1 MYPCKCVNV
10 CVCVCVLV
18 CTSLSTSISLSLLLS
33 LSLSRSLSRPLD
45 LYLRMRTSLHRN
57 AASPLSSSPT
67 DSCSLWK
74 LQQQRQTKTQP
85 KKQKQQQQKQK
96 QKRRSLRAN
105 GPSALHPTPQRTR
118 RLQGGAMQRWTVPSS
133 VMQSRAKKT
142 ATITQQHNES
152 RSVKKWRQQR
162 HCPHLPCSRCLVARW
177 CSQLAWCL
185 HGWT

>member
-1 MYPCKCVNV
+1 MCV
-10 CVCVCVLV
+10 CVCVC
-18 CTSLSTSISLSLLLS
+18 LSVPLSRPLSLYLSCS

-96 QKRRSLRAN
+96 QKRGSLRAN